1 MYEAFAAGKTLPQ
14 AYHKALLELY
24 NHGKVVSCA
33 DYNQRQKELS
43 MTIAVENPMAEPM
56 VSRLYIG
63 GFYELQQYVM
73 EVLKGIL
80 DFKIG
85 ASENAWEYT
94 YHDRIVNFAIS
105 PPGKAVSDIHG
116 PGTAESR
123 QGFNQLQFVID
134 ELKRSPDTRRAV
146 INIRDNSVDPFNA
159 NPACLQHIQF
169 FIRDGRL
176 HMKVLMRSNDAAE
189 ATFMNA
195 FAFIMLQKQVA
206 DTLGIPVGSYTH
218 RANSFHC
225 YEKDFDLLAQ
235 YVNGIQTKPEDE
247 ITYEYEG
254 FFRDMMEESIPDI
267 ERAVAKLK

>member
-1 MYEAFAAGKTLPQ
+1 MYEAFVNGKNLSE
-14 AYHKALLELY
+14 AYHSALVELY
-24 NHGKVVSCA
+24 KNGETVSCA
-33 DYNQRQKELS
+33 DYNQAQKELS
-43 MTIAVENPMAEPM
+43 MTIAVDNPLAEPM
-56 VSRLYIG
+56 ISRLFIG

-73 EVLKGIL
+73 EVLDGIL

-85 ASENAWEYT
+85 DSENAWEYT
-94 YHDRIVNFAIS
+94 YHDRIVNFAITPS
-105 PPGKAVSDIHG
+105 GQSL
-116 PGTAESR
+116 
-123 QGFNQLQFVID
+123 NQLQFVID

-159 NPACLQHIQF
+159 NPACLQHMQF
-169 FIRDGRL
+169 FIRNGQL

-225 YEKDFDLLAQ
+225 YEKDLGLLEQ
-235 YVNGIQTKPEDE
+235 YIQGINTKPEDE

-254 FFRDMMEESIPDI
+254 FFKEMMEESIPNI
-267 ERAVAKLK
+267 EQTVSKLKAN

>member
-1 MYEAFAAGKTLPQ
+1 MYEAFVKCTSLPQ
-14 AYHKALLELY
+14 AYHKALEELY
-24 NHGKVVSCA
+24 NHGKVVSCD
-33 DYNQRQKELS
+33 DYNQSQKELS
-43 MTIAVENPMAEPM
+43 MTIAVDNPLAEPM
-56 VSRLYIG
+56 ISRLFIG

-73 EVLKGIL
+73 EVINGIL

-85 ASENAWEYT
+85 DSINAWEYT

-105 PPGKAVSDIHG
+105 PPGQKL
-116 PGTAESR
+116 
-123 QGFNQLQFVID
+123 NQLQFVID

-159 NPACLQHIQF
+159 NPACLQHMQF
-169 FIRDGRL
+169 FIRDNKL

-195 FAFIMLQKQVA
+195 FAFVMLQKKVA
-206 DTLGIPVGSYTH
+206 DALGLPVGSYTH

-235 YVNGIQTKPEDE
+235 YVTGIQTKPEDE

-267 ERAVAKLK
+267 QRAVANLKAAK